1 MPTTSKPQV
10 LHQPGDGTSVHMR
23 NVQPKIE
30 FIRNNTSCW
39 VSVNRAVSLHFATPL
54 DALAFAEAVY
64 AAVKIGQ
71 PLTPAFNPRK
81 RDRMLEGRM

>member
-23 NVQPKIE
+23 DVQPKIE

-39 VSVNRAVSLHFATPL
+39 VSVNRAVSLHFASPL
-54 DALAFAEAVY
+54 EALAFAETLY
-64 AAVKIGQ
+64 AAVKTGQ
-71 PLTPAFNPRK
+71 PLEPAFSVRK